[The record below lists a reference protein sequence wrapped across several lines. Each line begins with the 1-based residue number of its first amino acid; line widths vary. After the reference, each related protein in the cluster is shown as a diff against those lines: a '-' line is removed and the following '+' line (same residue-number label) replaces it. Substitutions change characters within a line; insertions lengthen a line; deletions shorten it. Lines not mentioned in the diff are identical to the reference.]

1 MDEAAQHI
9 GYILGRCFDENI
21 RTIEPSKRAEDEWV
35 EEIIKLSRFN
45 EEFLEACT
53 PGYYNNEGKP
63 NPISRQNAAY
73 GKGPIPFF
81 RMMEAW
87 REDGAM
93 EGLQIAGGAQV
104 TRST

>member
-1 MDEAAQHI
+1 
-9 GYILGRCFDENI
+9 
-21 RTIEPSKRAEDEWV
+21 EPSREAEDAWV

-63 NPISRQNAAY
+63 NPVSRQNSAY

-81 RMMEAW
+81 RKMAEW
-87 REDGAM
+87 RE
-93 EGLQIAGGAQV
+93 EGTMAGLEAE
-104 TRST
+104 